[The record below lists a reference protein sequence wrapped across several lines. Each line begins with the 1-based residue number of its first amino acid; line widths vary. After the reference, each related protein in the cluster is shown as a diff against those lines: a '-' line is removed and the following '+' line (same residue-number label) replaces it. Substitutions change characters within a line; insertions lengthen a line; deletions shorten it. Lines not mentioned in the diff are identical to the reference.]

1 MWLNCRHG
9 LMFSTAQTSEERA
22 LKYSFRLFVYRCN
35 RRALRKEVDDGAGS
49 TDFRSELSPA
59 GGVATVHLE
68 HGRQIPR
75 LEWRAGIQLGYRA
88 SPA

>member
-35 RRALRKEVDDGAGS
+35 RRGAQKRG
-49 TDFRSELSPA
+49 
-59 GGVATVHLE
+59 
-68 HGRQIPR
+68 
-75 LEWRAGIQLGYRA
+75 
-88 SPA
+88 

>member
-35 RRALRKEVDDGAGS
+35 RRGAQKRSDIAKRTLASRRSRYGS
-49 TDFRSELSPA
+49 FGA
-59 GGVATVHLE
+59 
-68 HGRQIPR
+68 
-75 LEWRAGIQLGYRA
+75 RAA
-88 SPA
+88 DPKA